1 MLTLTIWS
9 LQYTKSE
16 QSNNEEWLI
25 ISFFHY
31 YKHRVQVG
39 IFKENIKNCRF
50 VLDVMKT
57 KQDLRF
63 QALRLIHYIIYRVI
77 YDDKDL
83 QTFHGSITELAEAFQ
98 IPRSNLYR
106 DIDSLS
112 DQLHST
118 SMITGHKDP
127 RKSWKIV
134 TWMSKSGY
142 DGKGIYTFKLS
153 YSIVDYVKGIKQM
166 FDEDFHLTI
175 LKFSSIYAIRIYEI
189 VSADRFFQ
197 RNINPEYEIDDL
209 RYWLDCEKKYKK
221 TNDFYK
227 YVIEI
232 AVRDLLSFCRFYRDS
247 ENSGRRKL

>member
-1 MLTLTIWS
+1 MD
-9 LQYTKSE
+9 
-16 QSNNEEWLI
+16 N
-25 ISFFHY
+25 
-31 YKHRVQVG
+31 
-39 IFKENIKNCRF
+39 KENLENCRF
-50 VLDVMKT
+50 VLAVMKT

-77 YDDKDL
+77 CDDQDL
-83 QTFHGSITELAEAFQ
+83 QTFQGSVTELAEAFQ

-142 DGKGIYTFKLS
+142 DGKGLYTFKLS

-166 FDEDFHLTI
+166 FDEEFHLTI

-197 RNINPEYEIDDL
+197 RGVNPEYEIDDL

-227 YVIEI
+227 YVIET
-232 AVRDLLSFCRFYRDS
+232 AVRDINSYSSTKMTAVTIKVGRIISRIRFELSSDKQP
-247 ENSGRRKL
+247 EDPNLDLA

>member
-1 MLTLTIWS
+1 MD
-9 LQYTKSE
+9 
-16 QSNNEEWLI
+16 N
-25 ISFFHY
+25 
-31 YKHRVQVG
+31 
-39 IFKENIKNCRF
+39 KENLENCRF
-50 VLDVMKT
+50 VLAVMKT

-77 YDDKDL
+77 CDDQDL
-83 QTFHGSITELAEAFQ
+83 QTFQGSVTELAEAFQ

-142 DGKGIYTFKLS
+142 DGKGL
-153 YSIVDYVKGIKQM
+153 
-166 FDEDFHLTI
+166 FDEEFHLTI

-197 RNINPEYEIDDL
+197 RGVNPEYEIDDL

-227 YVIEI
+227 YVIET
-232 AVRDLLSFCRFYRDS
+232 AVRDINSYSSTKMTAVTIKIGRKISRIRFELSSDKQP
-247 ENSGRRKL
+247 EGPNLDLT

>member
-1 MLTLTIWS
+1 MD
-9 LQYTKSE
+9 
-16 QSNNEEWLI
+16 N
-25 ISFFHY
+25 
-31 YKHRVQVG
+31 
-39 IFKENIKNCRF
+39 KENLENCRF
-50 VLDVMKT
+50 VLAVMKT

-77 YDDKDL
+77 CDDQDL
-83 QTFHGSITELAEAFQ
+83 QTFQGSVTELAEAFQ

-142 DGKGIYTFKLS
+142 DGKGLYTFKLS

-166 FDEDFHLTI
+166 FDEEFHLTI

-197 RNINPEYEIDDL
+197 RGVNPEYEIDDL
-209 RYWLDCEKKYKK
+209 RYWLDCKK

-227 YVIEI
+227 YVIET
-232 AVRDLLSFCRFYRDS
+232 AVRDINSYSSTKMTAVTIKVGRIISRIRFELSSDKQP
-247 ENSGRRKL
+247 EGPNLDLA

>member
-1 MLTLTIWS
+1 MD
-9 LQYTKSE
+9 
-16 QSNNEEWLI
+16 N
-25 ISFFHY
+25 
-31 YKHRVQVG
+31 
-39 IFKENIKNCRF
+39 KENLENCRF
-50 VLDVMKT
+50 VLAVMKT

-77 YDDKDL
+77 CDDQDL
-83 QTFHGSITELAEAFQ
+83 QTFQGSVTELAEAFQ

-142 DGKGIYTFKLS
+142 DGKGLYTFKLS

-166 FDEDFHLTI
+166 FDEEFHLTI
-175 LKFSSIYAIRIYEI
+175 LKFSSIYAIRIFEI
-189 VSADRFFQ
+189 VSADRLCV
-197 RNINPEYEIDDL
+197 NPEYEIDDL

-227 YVIEI
+227 YVIET
-232 AVRDLLSFCRFYRDS
+232 AVRDINSYSSTKMTAVTIKVGRIISRIRFELSSDKQP
-247 ENSGRRKL
+247 EGPNLDLA

>member
-1 MLTLTIWS
+1 MD
-9 LQYTKSE
+9 
-16 QSNNEEWLI
+16 N
-25 ISFFHY
+25 
-31 YKHRVQVG
+31 
-39 IFKENIKNCRF
+39 KENLSNCRF
-50 VLDVMKT
+50 VLAVMKT

-63 QALRLIHYIIYRVI
+63 QALRLIHYIIYRV
-77 YDDKDL
+77 
-83 QTFHGSITELAEAFQ
+83 
-98 IPRSNLYR
+98 
-106 DIDSLS
+106 SLS

-166 FDEDFHLTI
+166 FDEDYHLTI

-197 RNINPEYEIDDL
+197 SDVNPEYEIDDL

-227 YVIEI
+227 YVIET
-232 AVRDLLSFCRFYRDS
+232 AVRDINSYSDTKMTAVTIKIGRKISRIRFELSSDKQPKGP
-247 ENSGRRKL
+247 NLNLA

>member
-1 MLTLTIWS
+1 MD
-9 LQYTKSE
+9 
-16 QSNNEEWLI
+16 N
-25 ISFFHY
+25 
-31 YKHRVQVG
+31 
-39 IFKENIKNCRF
+39 KENLENCRF
-50 VLDVMKT
+50 VLAVMKT

-77 YDDKDL
+77 CDDQDL
-83 QTFHGSITELAEAFQ
+83 QTFQGSVTELAEAFQ
-98 IPRSNLYR
+98 I
-106 DIDSLS
+106 
-112 DQLHST
+112 
-118 SMITGHKDP
+118 MITGHKDP

-142 DGKGIYTFKLS
+142 DGKGLYTFKLS

-166 FDEDFHLTI
+166 FDEDYHLTI

-197 RNINPEYEIDDL
+197 SDVNPEYEIDDL

-227 YVIEI
+227 YVIET
-232 AVRDLLSFCRFYRDS
+232 AVRDINSYSSTKMTAVTIKVGRKISRIRFELSSDKQP
-247 ENSGRRKL
+247 EGLNLDLA

>member
-1 MLTLTIWS
+1 MD
-9 LQYTKSE
+9 
-16 QSNNEEWLI
+16 N
-25 ISFFHY
+25 
-31 YKHRVQVG
+31 
-39 IFKENIKNCRF
+39 KENLEYCRF
-50 VLDVMKT
+50 VLAVMKT

-77 YDDKDL
+77 CDDQDL
-83 QTFHGSITELAEAFQ
+83 QTFQGSVTELAEAFQ

-142 DGKGIYTFKLS
+142 DGKGLYTFKLS

-166 FDEDFHLTI
+166 FDEEFHLTI
-175 LKFSSIYAIRIYEI
+175 LKFSSIYAIRIY
-189 VSADRFFQ
+189 VTAQ
-197 RNINPEYEIDDL
+197 QPPLYQN
-209 RYWLDCEKKYKK
+209 
-221 TNDFYK
+221 
-227 YVIEI
+227 
-232 AVRDLLSFCRFYRDS
+232 
-247 ENSGRRKL
+247 

>member
-1 MLTLTIWS
+1 MD
-9 LQYTKSE
+9 
-16 QSNNEEWLI
+16 N
-25 ISFFHY
+25 
-31 YKHRVQVG
+31 
-39 IFKENIKNCRF
+39 KENLSNCRF
-50 VLDVMKT
+50 VLAVMKT

-77 YDDKDL
+77 CDDKDL
-83 QTFHGSITELAEAFQ
+83 QTFQGSVTELADAFQ

-106 DIDSLS
+106 DIDLLS

-142 DGKGIYTFKLS
+142 D
-153 YSIVDYVKGIKQM
+153 
-166 FDEDFHLTI
+166 
-175 LKFSSIYAIRIYEI
+175 AIRIYEI

-197 RNINPEYEIDDL
+197 SDVNPEYEIDDL

-227 YVIEI
+227 YVIET
-232 AVRDLLSFCRFYRDS
+232 AVRDINSYSDTKMTAVTIKIGRKISRIRFELSSDKQPKGP
-247 ENSGRRKL
+247 NLNLA

>member
-1 MLTLTIWS
+1 MD
-9 LQYTKSE
+9 
-16 QSNNEEWLI
+16 N
-25 ISFFHY
+25 
-31 YKHRVQVG
+31 
-39 IFKENIKNCRF
+39 KENLENCRF
-50 VLDVMKT
+50 VLAVMKT

-77 YDDKDL
+77 CDDQDL
-83 QTFHGSITELAEAFQ
+83 QTFQGSVTELAEEFQ

-142 DGKGIYTFKLS
+142 DGN

-166 FDEDFHLTI
+166 FDEEFHLTI
-175 LKFSSIYAIRIYEI
+175 LKFSSIYAIRIFEI

-197 RNINPEYEIDDL
+197 WGVNPEYEIDDL

-227 YVIEI
+227 YVIET
-232 AVRDLLSFCRFYRDS
+232 AVRDINSYSSTKMTAVTIKIGRKISRIRFELSSDKQPECPNLD
-247 ENSGRRKL
+247 LA